1 MFKFEIDNKKIQI
14 NIDDLKN
21 IVKIVDNKIDNNV
34 YNKTSNYNYRLNTG
48 IKDEE

>member
-34 YNKTSNYNYRLNTG
+34 YNKTSNYNYRLHR
-48 IKDEE
+48 